1 MTTSTSASAAST
13 IDQED
18 PVAAS
23 RRQIAVRVK
32 QGGWSAYLYA
42 IAQMAKTAAM
52 AWLDRRAAS
61 KGAALTLYV
70 LFSLA
75 PMLMLV
81 VALASLFFDE
91 DLVRSAL
98 LTELGGLTGSQ
109 GTEALK
115 VIIAGAKQSDG
126 SLAASLISGAIV
138 LVTATSAFAELK
150 ESLDELWQIP
160 PSKGSGVWLFIRER
174 FLSFGLL
181 MVLALML
188 MMSLAINAG
197 LAAFQSSWA
206 DPTDPGKLLQYAFS
220 ALSMLIITVVFAF
233 VYKYL
238 PATHIAWRDVVVG
251 SILTAILF
259 LIGKILI
266 GLYLGHGDFSSS
278 YGAAGSIV
286 ALITWVYYSAQIFFF
301 GALFTHEY
309 ATTLGSRRL
318 DGGPGQDGG
327 SGVR

>member
-1 MTTSTSASAAST
+1 MEATQTQAA
-13 IDQED
+13 D
-18 PVAAS
+18 PVAQ
-23 RRQIAVRVK
+23 RRQEVAVRVK
-32 QGGWSAYLYA
+32 AGGWSAYLYA

-91 DLVRSAL
+91 DVVRSAL

-109 GTEALK
+109 GSEALK

-126 SLAASLISGAIV
+126 SLVASLISGVIV

-238 PATHIAWRDVVVG
+238 PATRIAWRDVVVG

-259 LIGKILI
+259 LIGKVLI

-318 DGGPGQDGG
+318 DGGPGKDGG

>member
-1 MTTSTSASAAST
+1 MTTST

-18 PVAAS
+18 PVARS

-91 DLVRSAL
+91 DVVRSAL

-138 LVTATSAFAELK
+138 LVTATSTKA
-150 ESLDELWQIP
+150 
-160 PSKGSGVWLFIRER
+160 
-174 FLSFGLL
+174 LL
-181 MVLALML
+181 RATPFMAV
-188 MMSLAINAG
+188 
-197 LAAFQSSWA
+197 
-206 DPTDPGKLLQYAFS
+206 S
-220 ALSMLIITVVFAF
+220 ARYGRWVSM
-233 VYKYL
+233 
-238 PATHIAWRDVVVG
+238 
-251 SILTAILF
+251 
-259 LIGKILI
+259 
-266 GLYLGHGDFSSS
+266 
-278 YGAAGSIV
+278 
-286 ALITWVYYSAQIFFF
+286 
-301 GALFTHEY
+301 E
-309 ATTLGSRRL
+309 
-318 DGGPGQDGG
+318 
-327 SGVR
+327 

>member
-1 MTTSTSASAAST
+1 VEATQPPAA
-13 IDQED
+13 D
-18 PVAAS
+18 PVAQ
-23 RRQIAVRVK
+23 RRQEVAVRVK
-32 QGGWSAYLYA
+32 AGGWSAYLYA

-91 DLVRSAL
+91 DVVRSAL

-109 GTEALK
+109 GSEALK

-126 SLAASLISGAIV
+126 SLAASLISGVIV
-138 LVTATSAFAELK
+138 LITATSAFAELK

-197 LAAFQSSWA
+197 LAAFQGSWA

-238 PATHIAWRDVVVG
+238 PATRIAWRDVVVG

-259 LIGKILI
+259 LIGKVLI

-318 DGGPGQDGG
+318 DGGPGQEGG

>member
-1 MTTSTSASAAST
+1 MEATQT
-13 IDQED
+13 QQPD
-18 PVAAS
+18 PVAQ
-23 RRQIAVRVK
+23 RRQEVAVRVK
-32 QGGWSAYLYA
+32 AGGRSAYLYA

-91 DLVRSAL
+91 DVVRSAL

-109 GTEALK
+109 GSEALK

-126 SLAASLISGAIV
+126 SLAASLISGVIV

-238 PATHIAWRDVVVG
+238 PATRIAWRDVVVG

-259 LIGKILI
+259 LIGKVLI

-318 DGGPGQDGG
+318 DGGPGKEGG

>member
-1 MTTSTSASAAST
+1 MEATQTQAA
-13 IDQED
+13 D
-18 PVAAS
+18 PVAQ
-23 RRQIAVRVK
+23 RRQEVAVRVK
-32 QGGWSAYLYA
+32 AGGWSAYLYA

-91 DLVRSAL
+91 DVVRSAL

-109 GTEALK
+109 GSEALK

-126 SLAASLISGAIV
+126 SLVASLISGVIV

-238 PATHIAWRDVVVG
+238 PATRIAWRDVIVG

-259 LIGKILI
+259 LIGKVLI

-318 DGGPGQDGG
+318 DGGPGKDGG

>member
-1 MTTSTSASAAST
+1 MEATQT
-13 IDQED
+13 QQPD
-18 PVAAS
+18 PVAQ
-23 RRQIAVRVK
+23 RRQEVAVRVK
-32 QGGWSAYLYA
+32 AGGWSAYLYA

-91 DLVRSAL
+91 DVVRSAL

-109 GTEALK
+109 GSEALK

-126 SLAASLISGAIV
+126 SLAASLISGVIV

-238 PATHIAWRDVVVG
+238 PATRIAWRDVVVG

-259 LIGKILI
+259 LIGKVLI

-318 DGGPGQDGG
+318 DGGPGKEGG

>member
-1 MTTSTSASAAST
+1 MTSTT
-13 IDQED
+13 IAQDD
-18 PVAAS
+18 PVARN
-23 RRQIAVRVK
+23 RRQIALRVK
-32 QGGWSAYLYA
+32 HGGPSAYVYA
-42 IAQMAKTAAM
+42 VGQMAKAAAM
-52 AWLDRRAAS
+52 AWLARRAAS

-91 DLVRSAL
+91 DVVRTAL

-109 GTEALK
+109 GSEALK
-115 VIIAGAKQSDG
+115 VIIAGARQADG
-126 SLAASLISGAIV
+126 SLAASIISGVIV
-138 LVTATSAFAELK
+138 LITATSAFAELK

-160 PSKGSGVWLFIRER
+160 PSQGSGVWIFIRER

-188 MMSLAINAG
+188 MMSLSINAG

-206 DPTDPGKLLQYAFS
+206 DPTDPGKVLQYAFS
-220 ALSMLIITVVFAF
+220 ALSMIIITVVFAF

-238 PATHIAWRDVVVG
+238 PATRIAWGDVIVG
-251 SILTAILF
+251 AILTALLF
-259 LIGKILI
+259 LVGKVLI
-266 GLYLGHGDFSSS
+266 GLYLGHGNFSSS

-286 ALITWVYYSAQIFFF
+286 ALITWIYYSAQIFFF

-309 ATTLGSRRL
+309 ATTLGSRRI

-327 SGVR
+327 SGVS

>member
-1 MTTSTSASAAST
+1 MEATPTQAA
-13 IDQED
+13 D
-18 PVAAS
+18 PVAQ
-23 RRQIAVRVK
+23 RRQEVAVRVK
-32 QGGWSAYLYA
+32 AGGWSAYLYA

-91 DLVRSAL
+91 DVVRSAL

-109 GTEALK
+109 GSEALK

-126 SLAASLISGAIV
+126 SLVASLISGVIV
-138 LVTATSAFAELK
+138 LITATSAFAELK

-238 PATHIAWRDVVVG
+238 PATRIAWRDVIVG

-259 LIGKILI
+259 LIGKVLI